1 VLLYNPN
8 NVQVGD
14 RVLIQSPEYLAGIVG
29 VVCAPEVLSDERKS
43 QRWLIEVSHQE
54 ENIVVSLAPNEFQ
67 VLRNG
72 ESHTAK
78 QQ

>member
-1 VLLYNPN
+1 MYNPN

-14 RVLIQSPEYLAGIVG
+14 RVLIHSPAYLAGIIG

-43 QRWLIEVSHQE
+43 QRWLIEISYEEE

-67 VLRNG
+67 VLRIG

-78 QQ
+78 NQ